1 MAQGQTAVKERQ
13 DLEIKKPKR
22 YQVLLH
28 NDDVTPMEFV
38 VDILYTCFFKAAEES
53 NAIMHKA
60 HREGIALV
68 GIYSYDVA
76 KSKVEK
82 ARRKIDKTKYPIE
95 LTIEPV

>member
-53 NAIMHKA
+53 NA
-60 HREGIALV
+60 
-68 GIYSYDVA
+68 SYDVA

-82 ARRKIDKTKYPIE
+82 ARRKIDKAKYPLE
-95 LTIEPV
+95 FTIEPV